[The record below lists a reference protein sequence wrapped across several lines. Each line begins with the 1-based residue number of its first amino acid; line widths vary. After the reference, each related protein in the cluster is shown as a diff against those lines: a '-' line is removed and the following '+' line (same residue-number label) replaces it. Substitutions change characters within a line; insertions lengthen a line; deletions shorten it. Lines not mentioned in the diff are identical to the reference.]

1 LEEPRT
7 SQNLKKMK
15 LLLSKVDMDK
25 AVTQLVEEVAMDKDK
40 VDTVVEED
48 MANNPEEATVK
59 VDMEIEMELVK
70 EEVKSKMTLKQSSLE
85 IYLSTW
91 VKEMLKIFSSM
102 QSSSQ
107 TELEWLKIKKVNL
120 RVLPLLNSNLKE
132 MQVML
137 VKWMECL
144 LEIKE
149 DSLE

>member
-1 LEEPRT
+1 LKLEEPRT

-48 MANNPEEATVK
+48 MANNPEEAMVK
-59 VDMEIEMELVK
+59 VDMVIEMELVK
-70 EEVKSKMTLKQSSLE
+70 EEVKSKMTLKQCSLE

-91 VKEMLKIFSSM
+91 VREMLRIFSSM

-107 TELEWLKIKKVNL
+107 TELE
-120 RVLPLLNSNLKE
+120 
-132 MQVML
+132 
-137 VKWMECL
+137 
-144 LEIKE
+144 
-149 DSLE
+149 